1 MTHVAKLPTL
11 LPTDRDAV
19 YVVTGGNRG
28 LGLEHVR
35 QFLEKT
41 DAQVVATT
49 TNSPPSEAKNL
60 RLLAD
65 QGNGHRM
72 TVVSLDLSKESSIKV
87 YCSVPNAILS
97 YTCCQRF
104 CVAGSCG

>member
-1 MTHVAKLPTL
+1 MTHVAKLPIL

-41 DAQVVATT
+41 DAHVVATT
-49 TNSPPSEAKNL
+49 TKDPPSKANNL

-65 QGNGHRM
+65 QGKGHRL

-87 YCSVPNAILS
+87 YRGIRCHTVMDMLEKVCA
-97 YTCCQRF
+97 
-104 CVAGSCG
+104 AGSCG

>member
-1 MTHVAKLPTL
+1 MTQIADLPTF

-41 DAQVVATT
+41 DVQVVATT
-49 TNSPPSEAKNL
+49 TKDPSEAKNL
-60 RLLAD
+60 MLFKD
-65 QGNGHRM
+65 QGKGHRL
-72 TVVSLDLSKESSIKV
+72 TVFTLDLSDEFSIKV
-87 YCSVPNAILS
+87 GLGVTGC
-97 YTCCQRF
+97 
-104 CVAGSCG
+104 